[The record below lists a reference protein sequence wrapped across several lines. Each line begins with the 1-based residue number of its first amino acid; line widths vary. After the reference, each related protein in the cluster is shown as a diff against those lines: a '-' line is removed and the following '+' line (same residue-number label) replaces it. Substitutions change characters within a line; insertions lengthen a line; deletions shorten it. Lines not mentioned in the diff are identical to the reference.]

1 LAPGVAD
8 DKEGNPMKAIMQDG
22 YGSADVLELRD
33 IEAPAVGEDEVLV
46 RVHAAGCGP
55 DVWHLMTGLPYFARL
70 MVGFRRPKVA
80 VRGRDVAGRVE
91 AVGAKVTGFRPGEEV
106 MGVVE
111 GSFAELA
118 IARPD
123 RLVRKP
129 ARLSFEEAAAVP
141 ISGLTALQAI
151 RDRGEV
157 RPGQR
162 VLVIGAGGGV
172 GTLTV
177 QIAKAF
183 GAEVT
188 GVCSASKGD
197 LVRSVGADEVIDYT
211 REDFADGTRR
221 WDLIVDTAGRRPLSV
236 LRRALSPRG
245 TLAIVG
251 GDGGGRWNGGFF
263 RQILRAPLVSLV
275 TRQRLRPVTSKE
287 RRDDLQVLAEMIEA
301 GTVTPVVGRT
311 YPLVDAPEAVR
322 ELERGHARGKIVVT
336 VRT

>member
-1 LAPGVAD
+1 
-8 DKEGNPMKAIMQDG
+8 MKAIVQDR

-33 IEAPAVGEDEVLV
+33 IQDPAVGADDVLI

-55 DVWHLMTGLPYFARL
+55 DVWHLMTGLPYFVRL
-70 MVGFRRPKVA
+70 LFGFQRPKVP

-91 AVGAKVTGFRPGEEV
+91 AVGVDVTGLRPGEEV
-106 MGVVE
+106 MGIVE

-123 RLVRKP
+123 KLVRKP
-129 ARLSFEEAAAVP
+129 ARLSFEAAAAVP

-151 RDRGEV
+151 RDKGEV
-157 RPGQR
+157 RPAQR
-162 VLVIGAGGGV
+162 VLVIGAAGGV

-188 GVCSASKGD
+188 GVCSTSKLD
-197 LVRSVGADEVIDYT
+197 LVRSTGADEVIDYT
-211 REDFADGTRR
+211 SEDFADGARR

-236 LRRALSPRG
+236 LRRALTPRG
-245 TLAIVG
+245 TLVIVG
-251 GDGGGRWNGGFF
+251 GDGGGRWTGGFF
-263 RQILRAPLVSLV
+263 RQILRAPLLSLV
-275 TRQRLRPVTSKE
+275 TRQKLRPLTSKE
-287 RRDDLQVLAEMIEA
+287 RLQDLQALAAMIEA

-311 YPLVDAPEAVR
+311 YPLADASEAVR
-322 ELERGHARGKIVVT
+322 ELERGHARGKLVVT
-336 VRT
+336 V

>member
-1 LAPGVAD
+1 
-8 DKEGNPMKAIMQDG
+8 MKAIMQDR
-22 YGSADVLELRD
+22 YGSAEVLELRD
-33 IEAPAVGEDEVLV
+33 IQDPGVGDDDVLV

-55 DVWHLMTGLPYFARL
+55 DVWHLMTGQPYFVRP
-70 MVGFRRPKVA
+70 MVGFGKPKVR

-91 AVGAKVTGFRPGEEV
+91 AVGANVTGVRPGEEV
-106 MGVVE
+106 MGIVE

-123 RLVRKP
+123 KLVRKP
-129 ARLSFEEAAAVP
+129 ARLSLEEAAAVP

-151 RDRGEV
+151 RDKGEV

-188 GVCSASKGD
+188 AVCSTSKLD
-197 LVRSVGADEVIDYT
+197 MVRSIGADEVIDYT
-211 REDFADGTRR
+211 SEDFVDGTRR

-236 LRRALSPRG
+236 LRRALTPRG
-245 TLAIVG
+245 TLVIVG
-251 GDGGGRWNGGFF
+251 GDGGGPWTGGFF
-263 RQILRAPLVSLV
+263 RQILRAPLLSLV
-275 TRQRLRPVTSKE
+275 TRQKLRPLTSKE
-287 RRDDLQVLAEMIEA
+287 RREDLQVLAEMIEA
-301 GTVTPVVGRT
+301 GTVTPVVGTT
-311 YPLVDAPEAVR
+311 YPLVDAAEAVR
-322 ELERGHARGKIVVT
+322 ELERGHARGKLVVT